1 MEKTYFIEN
10 PQNQDF
16 ESYVNDGYFIV
27 QNNKKTL
34 LRLPPEGFTILPSG
48 YGAISEINEEVANL
62 IEGGKISIFL
72 QPESKQKA
80 EESKK
85 SNKKSA
91 KIEDKEIIA
100 EPQSVEETVVTQV
113 EEEVST
119 PSEEN
124 KIVETVQDE
133 AINIV
138 SEPQNSDSL

>member
-1 MEKTYFIEN
+1 MEKKYFIEN
-10 PQNQDF
+10 PHNKDF

-91 KIEDKEIIA
+91 KIEDKETIA
-100 EPQSVEETVVTQV
+100 EPQLIQEPAIAQV
-113 EEEVST
+113 EEEVHT

-124 KIVETVQDE
+124 KIVETEQDE